1 MEVNSTMP
9 DSFPKGKVLAKGK
22 TKVVYAVEGEPGKVV
37 LQSMDDITVFDDP
50 DLTRRFGSKAVC
62 ATTTTSQVFELLENA
77 GLPVA
82 YIEQVSKTEFL
93 ARKCEM
99 ILLEAVIRR
108 IAKGSYPKRNPEVKD
123 GTRFSDPIC
132 EFFLK
137 TTGGKLVLPDG
148 RVVVEG
154 LDPKKGEEDP
164 FIINPDDEVWD
175 LFHPKK
181 PPSEKGA
188 NLFRSLGAALV
199 VPHQHSMKDMEKVA
213 KGTFSVLEEA
223 WGNLNC
229 QLVDMKIEFGI
240 DPEGN
245 LVIADVV
252 DNDNWRL
259 GDPDGKEISKEFFR
273 QGGELGEV
281 EEKYQLVAKL
291 VQRPE
296 FSN

>member
-1 MEVNSTMP
+1 MP

-22 TKVVYAVEGEPGKVV
+22 TKVVYAVEDESGLVILESK
-37 LQSMDDITVFDDP
+37 DDITALDDP
-50 DLTRRFGSKAVC
+50 KLTRRFKSKAVC
-62 ATTTTSQVFELLENA
+62 ATTTTSWVFKLLEKA

-82 YIEQVSKTEFL
+82 YIKQVSETELL
-93 ARKCEM
+93 AQRCKM
-99 ILLEAVIRR
+99 ISLEVVIRG
-108 IAKGSYPKRNPEVKD
+108 IATGGYLKRNPEVKD

-148 RVVVEG
+148 QVLVEG

-164 FIINPDDEVWD
+164 LIINPDDEVWR
-175 LFHPKK
+175 LFHPKI
-181 PPSEKGA
+181 PPSEEEA
-188 NLFRSLGAALV
+188 NLLRSLDAALV
-199 VPHQHSMKDMEKVA
+199 VPRRHSMKYMEKVA
-213 KGTFSVLEEA
+213 KKTFLVLERA
-223 WGNLNC
+223 WDNLGC

-240 DPEGN
+240 NPEGN
-245 LVIADVV
+245 LVIADVI

-259 GDPDGKEISKEFFR
+259 GDPDGQEISKEFFR